1 LLRGRKPAEDVI
13 LSGETWFDTD
23 DRPIEAHGGG
33 MLAVNGIMYWYGEN
47 HAHGA
52 GNRIGISCYSS
63 RDLVNW
69 HNEGVVFPKSA
80 LPEQYRD
87 TGVAERPKVL
97 WNRNTGTYVMW
108 MHLDNG
114 DYSAANAGVA
124 TASSP
129 AGPFHFLRDFRPIVY
144 NYGYHARSRNAEKLL
159 HEPERGNTFRDMA
172 LFQDE
177 DGAAAYVF
185 YASEDNETMYVARLN
200 SEFSDVQRPPELG
213 RTWARLFVGESREAP
228 APFKFRNHYYLIT
241 SGQTGWTANAADL
254 AVAESILGPWRHL
267 GNPAIGPDSGT
278 TFHSQSAQVIPL
290 PGGNDG
296 TFLYLGDR
304 WNGTHLERSTYVW
317 LPFRVTEQQKVAL
330 EYWPG
335 WSLSEF
341 VHSAAPDVTAQR

>member
-13 LSGETWFDTD
+13 LSGQTWFDTD

-97 WNRNTGTYVMW
+97 WNRNTGKYVMW

-144 NYGYHARSRNAEKLL
+144 NYGYHARTRNAEKLL

-177 DGAAAYVF
+177 DGAAYVF

-200 SEFSDVQRPPELG
+200 SEFTDVQRPPELG

-341 VHSAAPDVTAQR
+341 VHSAAPYVTAQR